1 MSRKTFPSGMD
12 QSGMDQAEICLNRYL
27 QLIIRSRHGL
37 SLREAGFRG
46 AQYRVRE
53 WAELFSNKAASSGK
67 TSRNECPSWPMSGV
81 LSIVC
86 LCWPGTVRIITLMNA
101 SAAQNSMG
109 SSCQRDVTHLDP
121 ADVEETNL
129 ATTRSHRRPGN
140 FNGSNFRSSI
150 HDSLVE
156 TSRSHF
162 PRIPCRG

>member
-1 MSRKTFPSGMD
+1 MSRKTFP
-12 QSGMDQAEICLNRYL
+12 SGMDQAEICLNRYL

-37 SLREAGFRG
+37 RLREVASAEPSIEFENGPNCSATKQLR
-46 AQYRVRE
+46 AAKRVE
-53 WAELFSNKAASSGK
+53 TK
-67 TSRNECPSWPMSGV
+67 CPSWPMSGV

-86 LCWPGTVRIITLMNA
+86 LCWPGTVRIITLMDA

-140 FNGSNFRSSI
+140 FNGSNFRSCI

-156 TSRSHF
+156 ISRSHF